1 MRMVESLKPEVLT
14 QLVSL
19 RSQLTRRVVIQLHSP
34 VDVAP
39 VSDLH
44 DGDGRLRVFN
54 RIENTIVPL
63 ANTVFVLA
71 RQLFASVRSW
81 LFGEPTNSG
90 HEPFTVFQ
98 LDCLKFFDRGWLDLK
113 SIVRHDSSDP
123 SALPRSQGLAL

>member
-71 RQLFASVRSW
+71 RQLFASVR
-81 LFGEPTNSG
+81 
-90 HEPFTVFQ
+90 
-98 LDCLKFFDRGWLDLK
+98 
-113 SIVRHDSSDP
+113 P
-123 SALPRSQGLAL
+123 STFEEKEWTAKH